1 MGIQQAT
8 IRALSGEP
16 APPPPILGLEL
27 TSGLYPVVDGGDAVV
42 LGASLQVAQTYTF
55 FDVNTEMLALSA
67 SLPSAP
73 VLNVTV
79 SYTNYANWPVESTN
93 LLAALPSAPVL
104 TTTIQYT
111 NYTNWPVESANLLA
125 GLTGSIDLA
134 VVIQY
139 LNYINWPVESVNLVA
154 NLQGAT
160 LA

>member
-27 TSGLYPVVDGGDAVV
+27 TSGLYPVVVSGDAVV

-55 FDVNTEMLALSA
+55 FDVNVETVALAA
-67 SLPSAP
+67 ALPSAP
-73 VLNVTV
+73 VLNTTV
-79 SYTNYANWPVESTN
+79 SYTTYSNWPVESSD
-93 LLAALPSAPVL
+93 LSASLQGSPVL

-139 LNYINWPVESVNLVA
+139 LNYTNWPVESVNLVA
-154 NLQGAT
+154 NLQGVT